1 MKWHDHTLNTNSGP
15 RSCQS
20 LMSYF
25 IHLSEEG
32 AIEGHSEEAIHRPHG
47 NVQVHQKP
55 LLLQSVDCGT
65 NPLGTQTSQI
75 GLPVEMDF
83 QLDRLWPLTGR
94 SVSHVQFY
102 PGKFTHMRRCTM
114 IYVMRIDFTWAEKFK
129 RRVLCLFLK
138 RLSKNVLLREDVSRA
153 DAWREEKQ
161 REVEQA
167 GAVRDQSCRCVSV
180 GGKKEN

>member
-129 RRVLCLFLK
+129 RRVLCLLGDFIK
-138 RLSKNVLLREDVSRA
+138 RTADGESLQSRHIQA
-153 DAWREEKQ
+153 
-161 REVEQA
+161 EQDRKRW
-167 GAVRDQSCRCVSV
+167 GKPGCLQKETRDLGVCGRGEQI
-180 GGKKEN
+180 